1 MEMGWVGNVVEI
13 LACTETHF
21 LLKHKIILSI
31 VIIFLKIKF
40 RNYFDHIMYF
50 KDMNLQT
57 FYKDRR

>member
-50 KDMNLQT
+50 KDIL
-57 FYKDRR
+57 